1 MNIKWIKIQGEKD
14 LEKIGNASKD
24 TIKI

>member
-1 MNIKWIKIQGEKD
+1 MNIKWIKIQGKKF
-14 LEKIGNASKD
+14 LEKVGSASKD

>member
-1 MNIKWIKIQGEKD
+1 MNIKWIKIQGKKN
-14 LEKIGNASKD
+14 LEKIGSVSKD